1 MSEAYLGLGS
11 NLGNRRENLCMAL
24 RLLGRLSRVDAVS
37 SLYETQPVGGPAGQ
51 SPYFNAACSIEVNL
65 EPQALLRFLKNIEH
79 EIGRRDYGPRWGPR
93 VIDLDILLLDQVVL
107 KEDGLEIPH
116 PRLTERAFVLV
127 PLLEI
132 DPELAH
138 PLLAKPL
145 RALLTGLDSAG
156 VKPIAARGW
165 EGELQKEDRLEL

>member
-1 MSEAYLGLGS
+1 
-11 NLGNRRENLCMAL
+11 
-24 RLLGRLSRVDAVS
+24 
-37 SLYETQPVGGPAGQ
+37 VGGPAGQ
-51 SPYFNAACSIEVNL
+51 APYFNAACRIEVNL
-65 EPQALLRFLKNIEH
+65 EPRALLRFLKNIEH

-93 VIDLDILLLDQVVL
+93 VIDLDILLFDNVVL

-116 PRLTERAFVLV
+116 PRLAERAFVLV

-132 DPELAH
+132 GPRLAH

-145 RALLTGLDSAG
+145 KGLLTGMDDAG
-156 VKPIAARGW
+156 VKLIAASGW